1 MIPDP
6 DGKRWGH
13 RGNCGSSSGVNPR
26 GVGASLG
33 ALAAHDPTIPR
44 RPGAA
49 NTHGRNMR
57 GDFLPVNC
65 TVSACVILL
74 YCYNGRHRVAAR
86 INRETEMP
94 TIAITQADLD
104 AYHAAVM
111 ANPRGRLLERQAA
124 AVDRIRASKGFIA
137 HRFATAY

>member
-1 MIPDP
+1 
-6 DGKRWGH
+6 
-13 RGNCGSSSGVNPR
+13 
-26 GVGASLG
+26 
-33 ALAAHDPTIPR
+33 
-44 RPGAA
+44 
-49 NTHGRNMR
+49 MR

-137 HRFATAY
+137 HRFATAYHVIATERCDAAFNRDVW